1 MSGLNFL
8 CSGELVCES
17 KSVTQPVPRQGGA
30 KLGFAEALK
39 GRGFSRAEKA
49 QYFKIA
55 ASAAARRA
63 AFYLYISF
71 YDIMKSY

>member
-49 QYFKIA
+49 QYF
-55 ASAAARRA
+55 
-63 AFYLYISF
+63 
-71 YDIMKSY
+71 